1 MPASKQERI
10 RVDIWTSLRP
20 VIEAEMQRSGLSAQE
35 VINIALVDYFG
46 LSPKSKRQ
54 IATTTATATA
64 PTKPQ
69 QQPKN
74 EDEDYI

>member
-1 MPASKQERI
+1 MATSKQERI

-54 IATTTATATA
+54 IAIATS
-64 PTKPQ
+64 PTQ
-69 QQPKN
+69 QEQKEQQN
-74 EDEDYI
+74 KDEEEDYI